1 MVKPNIFGGEKER
14 KIVVFFVGV
23 FDAISFSLFVANFG
37 GKKRALFGSEKWRI
51 WRRYFDGEFGGKFG
65 ALFSRLGMRHGIK
78 KIGLGFSV

>member
-37 GKKRALFGSEKWRI
+37 GKKRALFW
-51 WRRYFDGEFGGKFG
+51 
-65 ALFSRLGMRHGIK
+65 SRKMANSAAV
-78 KIGLGFSV
+78 F